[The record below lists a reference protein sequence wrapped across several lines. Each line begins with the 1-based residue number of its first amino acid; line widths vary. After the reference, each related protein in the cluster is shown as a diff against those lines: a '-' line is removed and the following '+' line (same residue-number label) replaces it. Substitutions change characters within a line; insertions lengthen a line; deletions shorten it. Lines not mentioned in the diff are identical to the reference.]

1 MADLDNLP
9 PSARKPEFDHNELM
23 WIANAAGLRTG
34 TSNIR
39 PKGNQGLTGHGM
51 LVMQDKLR
59 ALLPELN
66 EMDED

>member
-1 MADLDNLP
+1 MADLDHLP
-9 PSARKPEFDHNELM
+9 QPAPKPEFNHDELM

-39 PKGNQGLTGHGM
+39 PKGTPGLSAVGLLG
-51 LVMQDKLR
+51 MQDKLR

-66 EMDED
+66 EVEEE